1 MQQLKKAFYQATIQE
16 FLASSEESIL
26 GILAQNNHYELTQE
40 QRNAWEIEVSLL
52 QKNLTGFSGY
62 IFLEHAI
69 PRMGKRVDTILLVG
83 NGIFVIEF
91 KVGSSSFEQHALEQV
106 MDYALDLKNFHEASA
121 VRSIFPLLWA
131 TKAKSIDTS
140 LTAYGDS
147 VFQPITVSSS
157 SFRPKLDACLKSCG
171 SSDSSWHKQWIT
183 SGYNPTPTIIE
194 AAQALYA
201 GHSVQEI
208 SRSEAGAFN
217 LSRTAAAVTNIIEDA
232 KENKKKVIC
241 FITGVPGAGK
251 TLAGLNIANS
261 WQDPCN
267 GQHAVFLSGNGP
279 LVKILREALVRNEVE
294 RAKTHNRKLKKT
306 DSERR
311 VNVFIQNIHHFRDDM
326 LRSTS
331 PPIEHVVIFDE
342 AQRAWDKHQT
352 SAFMQKKRGVPDFSS
367 SEPEFLLSIMDR
379 HIGWAVVICLIGD
392 GQEINTGEA
401 GINEW
406 FAALKKHF
414 PHWLVKVSPYL
425 QDEEYRASE
434 AGNILKT
441 LENLSWQSDLHL
453 ATSLRSFRSEK
464 VSALVKALLDAD
476 KRIATELWRAIHK
489 KYPLVLTRDITL
501 AQQWLR
507 KQARGTERYG
517 FIASSGAHRLKAIG
531 VDVKSNINEI
541 YWFLNGKQDVRS
553 SYYLEGVAT
562 EFHIQGLELDWAG
575 LLWDADLRFDG
586 TRWDYWRF
594 RGTQWQHIQQKTA
607 QKFLKNAYRV
617 LLTRAR
623 QGMAIVIPK
632 GNHADYTRLPHF
644 YDATYNFL
652 ASLGLSIL

>member
-1 MQQLKKAFYQATIQE
+1 MFSTSTNKICELFKNITINKRIRFPYDKVHSKRGTFLFLIGIFVMQQLKKAFYQATIQE

-217 LSRTAAAVTNIIEDA
+217 LSRTAAAVT
-232 KENKKKVIC
+232 K
-241 FITGVPGAGK
+241 
-251 TLAGLNIANS
+251 
-261 WQDPCN
+261 
-267 GQHAVFLSGNGP
+267 
-279 LVKILREALVRNEVE
+279 
-294 RAKTHNRKLKKT
+294 
-306 DSERR
+306 
-311 VNVFIQNIHHFRDDM
+311 HH
-326 LRSTS
+326 
-331 PPIEHVVIFDE
+331 
-342 AQRAWDKHQT
+342 
-352 SAFMQKKRGVPDFSS
+352 
-367 SEPEFLLSIMDR
+367 
-379 HIGWAVVICLIGD
+379 
-392 GQEINTGEA
+392 
-401 GINEW
+401 
-406 FAALKKHF
+406 
-414 PHWLVKVSPYL
+414 
-425 QDEEYRASE
+425 
-434 AGNILKT
+434 
-441 LENLSWQSDLHL
+441 
-453 ATSLRSFRSEK
+453 
-464 VSALVKALLDAD
+464 
-476 KRIATELWRAIHK
+476 
-489 KYPLVLTRDITL
+489 
-501 AQQWLR
+501 
-507 KQARGTERYG
+507 
-517 FIASSGAHRLKAIG
+517 
-531 VDVKSNINEI
+531 
-541 YWFLNGKQDVRS
+541 
-553 SYYLEGVAT
+553 
-562 EFHIQGLELDWAG
+562 
-575 LLWDADLRFDG
+575 
-586 TRWDYWRF
+586 
-594 RGTQWQHIQQKTA
+594 
-607 QKFLKNAYRV
+607 
-617 LLTRAR
+617 
-623 QGMAIVIPK
+623 
-632 GNHADYTRLPHF
+632 
-644 YDATYNFL
+644 
-652 ASLGLSIL
+652 